1 MILLITDKQIDKI
14 WNKMTLGLSRAEF
27 PDLCGSVYTVD
38 HLYSLIK
45 DEGHLGFYQVES
57 GYAGVMR
64 VSQKLHKKYLFVYF
78 GGQDITNPNPV
89 NFEEMDEFFLEV
101 AKTFGCK
108 YIQVQGRRGW
118 ERKVKHLGY
127 SLETINIFKEVT

>member
-1 MILLITDKQIDKI
+1 
-14 WNKMTLGLSRAEF
+14 MTLGLSRAEF
-27 PDLCGSVYTVD
+27 PDLHGSVYSVD
-38 HLYSLIK
+38 NLYSLIK
-45 DEGHLGFYQVES
+45 DKGHLGFYQVES
-57 GYAGVMR
+57 GYAGVMKILTR
-64 VSQKLHKKYLFVYF
+64 LHKTYLFVYF

-101 AKTFGCK
+101 AKTLGCGF
-108 YIQVQGRRGW
+108 IQVQGRRGW

>member
-1 MILLITDKQIDKI
+1 MIILITDKQIDKV
-14 WNKMTLGLSRAEF
+14 WDKMTPGLSRAEF
-27 PDLCGSVYTVD
+27 PNQHGSVYTVD
-38 HLYSLIK
+38 DLYTFIK
-45 DEGHLGFYQVES
+45 DEGELGFYQVES
-57 GYAGVMR
+57 GYAGVMTPIHF
-64 VSQKLHKKYLFVYF
+64 HKKSFLFVYF

-101 AKTFGCK
+101 AKTFNCTH
-108 YIQVQGRRGW
+108 IQVQGRRGW